1 MKKIT
6 MATIAATASLALAA
20 CGNSTDASEDA
31 MADTVELP
39 ADEAMEEMPL
49 PAEDVDVVE
58 EAAVEAVEEDV
69 AVSEEVVDGAVEAAE
84 AAQATV
90 DDVEAAIADIEATI
104 E

>member
-6 MATIAATASLALAA
+6 LAAIAATASFALTA
-20 CGNSTDASEDA
+20 CGSSTDASEDA
-31 MADTVELP
+31 LADNVEIP
-39 ADEAMEEMPL
+39 ADEAMANAPL

-58 EAAVEAVEEDV
+58 EAADEAVEADV
-69 AVSEEVVDGAVEAAE
+69 TEEVVDGAVEAAE

-90 DDVEAAIADIEATI
+90 DDVEALISAAEAAT